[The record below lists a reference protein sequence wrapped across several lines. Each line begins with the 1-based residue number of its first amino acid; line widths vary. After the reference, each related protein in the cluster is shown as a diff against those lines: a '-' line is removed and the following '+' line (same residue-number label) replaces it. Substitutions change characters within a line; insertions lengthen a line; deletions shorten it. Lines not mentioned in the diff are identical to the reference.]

1 MESQKGLWPLFIRGA
16 TRRVFNYD
24 IVTTTIQIVMNI
36 ARLPTIRTLSLRDL
50 LEVEEDKNGEERE
63 EEEEMKIRL
72 PAAPSLYLANQ
83 LENEKVDLPL

>member
-16 TRRVFNYD
+16 TRCVFNYD

-50 LEVEEDKNGEERE
+50 LEVEEDKNEEKRE

-83 LENEKVDLPL
+83 LENEKVDLPS

>member
-1 MESQKGLWPLFIRGA
+1 MESQKGLWPLFIRG
-16 TRRVFNYD
+16 VLNYD
-24 IVTTTIQIVMNI
+24 IVATTIQIVMNI

-50 LEVEEDKNGEERE
+50 LEVEEDKNEEERE

-83 LENEKVDLPL
+83 LENEKVDLPF

>member
-16 TRRVFNYD
+16 TRCVFNYD

-50 LEVEEDKNGEERE
+50 LEVEEDKNEEKRE

-83 LENEKVDLPL
+83 LENEKVYLPF